1 MQPIEIIEIDERPFF
16 HFKTNRIGLT
26 KELLTKRFQQSYNK
40 KTQQEA
46 RA

>member
-1 MQPIEIIEIDERPFF
+1 MQPVEIIEIDERPFF

-26 KELLTKRFQQSYNK
+26 KEILTKKFQQSQDK
-40 KTQQEA
+40 KAQQGA